1 VAIVVPEPVYFQE
14 YCQKL
19 GLSGSIE
26 ELCRNKKIRRVILDE
41 LTKLGKEAGL
51 MSYEQIRSIYL
62 HPEMFS
68 LQNELATPTMKIKR
82 LSVRQK
88 FKDIV
93 LGLYTEYEESMK
105 PKSKL

>member
-1 VAIVVPEPVYFQE
+1 MP
-14 YCQKL
+14 
-19 GLSGSIE
+19 GSIE
-26 ELCRNKKIRRVILDE
+26 DLCKNKNVRQVILDE

-51 MSYEQIRSIYL
+51 MSYEQIRSLYL
-62 HPEMFS
+62 HPEMFT

-93 LGLYTEYEESMK
+93 LGLYKEYEENLNM
-105 PKSKL
+105 KSKL